1 MSRPL
6 RIEFSG
12 AVYHI
17 TSRGNAREPI
27 FTEEGDFADFL
38 NILSTIVKRY
48 NWILHSYC
56 LMSNHYHLLIETLEG
71 NLSRGMRQLNGIYT
85 QKFNRK
91 HNRVGHI
98 LQGRYKSI
106 LVEKDS
112 HLLELCRY
120 VVLNPVMAKIAK
132 RPEEWRWS
140 SYKVTL
146 GRDKGYPCLTTDWI
160 LSQFHKDRETA
171 RERYKIFVSQGI
183 KSESPWKDMRGEMLL
198 GSRTF
203 IEKHK
208 KLITEKEEI
217 KEIPKAQR
225 YATRPLLDEI
235 FKKAEQDK
243 ASIDR
248 AIYNAYTAYG
258 YRLKEIGDHLYVHY
272 STVSRAIKRME

>member
-27 FTEEGDFADFL
+27 FTEEGDFANFL
-38 NILSTIVKRY
+38 NILCTIVKRY

-56 LMSNHYHLLIETLEG
+56 LMNNHYHLLIETLEG

-91 HNRVGHI
+91 HNKVGHI

-132 RPEEWRWS
+132 GPEKWRWS
-140 SYKVTL
+140 SYKATL
-146 GRDKGYPCLTTDWI
+146 GRDKGAPCLTTNWI

-171 RERYKIFVSQGI
+171 RERYKVFVSEGI

-208 KLITEKEEI
+208 ELITGKEEI

-225 YATRPLLDEI
+225 YATRPSLDEI

-248 AIYNAYTAYG
+248 VIYNAHTAYG
-258 YRLKEIGDHLYVHY
+258 YRLKEIGDYLGVHY

>member
-6 RIEFSG
+6 RIEFPG

-38 NILSTIVKRY
+38 NILCTIVKRY

-56 LMSNHYHLLIETLEG
+56 LMNNHYHLLIETLEG

-140 SYKVTL
+140 SYKATL
-146 GRDKGYPCLTTDWI
+146 GRDKGSPCLTTDWI

-171 RERYKIFVSQGI
+171 RERYKIFVREGI

-198 GSRTF
+198 GSQTF

-225 YATRPLLDEI
+225 YATRPSLDEI

-258 YRLKEIGDHLYVHY
+258 YRLKEIGDHLDVHY

>member
-6 RIEFSG
+6 RIEFPG

-38 NILSTIVKRY
+38 NILCTIVKRY

-56 LMSNHYHLLIETLEG
+56 LMNNHYHLLIETLEG

-85 QKFNRK
+85 QKFNRN

-140 SYKVTL
+140 SYKATL
-146 GRDKGYPCLTTDWI
+146 GRDKGSPCLTTDWI

-171 RERYKIFVSQGI
+171 RERYKIFVREGI

-198 GSRTF
+198 GSQTF

-225 YATRPLLDEI
+225 YATRPSLDEI

-258 YRLKEIGDHLYVHY
+258 YRLKEIGDHLDVHY

>member
-6 RIEFSG
+6 RIEFPG

-38 NILSTIVKRY
+38 NILCTIVKRY

-56 LMSNHYHLLIETLEG
+56 LMNNHYHLLIETPEG

-140 SYKVTL
+140 SYKATL
-146 GRDKGYPCLTTDWI
+146 GRDKGSPCLTTDWI

-171 RERYKIFVSQGI
+171 RERYKIFVREGI

-198 GSRTF
+198 GSQTF

-225 YATRPLLDEI
+225 YATRPSLDEI

-258 YRLKEIGDHLYVHY
+258 YRLKEIGDHLDVHY